1 MTRLA
6 VALLSL
12 LAMVHGITMIDSDEA
27 FEHKI
32 IQDKHAWAVLFVS
45 KHREDPEVDKVVALA
60 ADSMKLQVAIADV
73 EVVKAFASEFNV
85 RKRMVP
91 RLLLFNSRARQAEI
105 IKPLDQDGKAKAAE
119 VIASEM
125 HGHLQENVI
134 GVDETD
140 GNEKYVK
147 TTLAIG
153 GGEKEDL

>member
-1 MTRLA
+1 MTRHL
-6 VALLSL
+6 VLVLLALLGTL
-12 LAMVHGITMIDSDEA
+12 DAIAIDSDEA
-27 FEHKI
+27 FEQTI

-45 KHREDPEVDKVVALA
+45 KHRDEPEADKAVERA
-60 ADSMKLQVAIADV
+60 AQSLKLQFATADV

-91 RLLLFNSRARQAEI
+91 RVLVFNSRARQAEI
-105 IKPLDQDGKAKAAE
+105 VKPLDQDGKAKGAE
-119 VIASEM
+119 AIASEM
-125 HGHLQENVI
+125 KQHLQENVY
-134 GVDETD
+134 GVDEVD